1 MRYIPHTEADV
12 RRMLDVIGVESVEAL
27 FEDVPRG
34 LRLGRPLEVPAA
46 ASEHE
51 VLREL
56 GALAARNVHAESHA
70 WFLGAGTYAH
80 FVPSAIDALASR
92 AEFYT
97 SYTPYQPEISQGTL
111 QTIFEWQTMICAL
124 TGLEVANASM
134 YDGASATAEA
144 ALMAMRVTRRSKVV
158 VAGLHP
164 HYRDV
169 VRTYLGGAGATIE
182 HASYGPDGR
191 TRDLAS
197 HVDDATACV
206 VLQSPAFLGPVEDV
220 RAAAEA
226 AHARGAML
234 VVSVAEA
241 LSLGLLRA
249 PGELG
254 ADVVCGEAQ
263 SFGIPMGFGGPHLGF
278 LAAREKHLRQLPGRL
293 CGETVDAHGKRGFV
307 LTLSTREQHIRRE
320 RATSNICTNQGLM
333 LLRATIF
340 LALHG
345 AHGLTALA
353 RQNVA
358 KAAYLRSRVAA
369 TPGLS
374 LPFSAPVFHELVVKL
389 APGDTAE
396 RALARALD
404 AGIVGGLDLA
414 PYAPELGPALLVCA
428 TEIATRESI
437 DRLVSALGGAAS

>member
-1 MRYIPHTEADV
+1 
-12 RRMLDVIGVESVEAL
+12 MLDAIGVDSLEAL

-34 LRLGRPLEVPAA
+34 LRLGRPLDVPPA
-46 ASEHE
+46 ASELE
-51 VLREL
+51 VMREL
-56 GALAARNVHAESHA
+56 GAMAARNAHAESHA

-80 FVPSAIDALASR
+80 FVPSAIDALAGR

-111 QTIFEWQTMICAL
+111 QTIFEWQTMVCAL

-144 ALMAMRVTRRSKVV
+144 ALMAMRVTKRSKIV

-169 VRTYLGGAGATIE
+169 LRTYLDGPGGTIE
-182 HASYGPDGR
+182 HASYGADGR
-191 TRDLAS
+191 TRDLAG
-197 HVDDATACV
+197 HVDGDTACV
-206 VLQSPAFLGPVEDV
+206 VLQSPAFLGPIEDV

-226 AHARGAML
+226 ARAQGALL
-234 VVSVAEA
+234 VVSISEA
-241 LSLGLLRA
+241 LSLGVLRA

-293 CGETVDAHGKRGFV
+293 CGETVDANGKRGFV

-340 LALHG
+340 LALLG
-345 AHGLTALA
+345 REGLAALA
-353 RQNVA
+353 RQNLA
-358 KAAYLRSRVAA
+358 KAAYLRERIAR
-369 TPGLS
+369 TPGLA
-374 LPFSAPVFHELVVKL
+374 LPFAAPVFHELVVTL
-389 APGDTAE
+389 APGDSAE

-404 AGIVGGLDLA
+404 DGIVGGLDLA

-428 TEIATRESI
+428 TELATRESI
-437 DRLVSALGGAAS
+437 DRLVAALGRGAS